1 MPFTF
6 LRIMPSNAQID
17 APLTLMGLFPPDSSD
32 EEDDDDDPNDKEE
45 DGCLY
50 EIQTMN
56 LVGKDLQV
64 RQYDYHSHN
73 ANQVWPGT
81 FNLAEY
87 LLLPQL
93 RQNHDWGHI
102 LELGSATGILA
113 IRLAFA
119 CRLIQHGAA
128 ERQSNT
134 SNHDTTAAGYCCCS
148 SITTSDVCDEG
159 NQIEHNVR
167 YNINLN
173 RRVILGENNHND
185 DNIDPCPIDI
195 PHIPH
200 TWGTGWK
207 VSVMKRQQ
215 EMQEEGLAA
224 MGKDQSSLLSSS
236 SLSSFRTPEF
246 DTIVASDI
254 LLYVSAYPS
263 LVETL
268 QELMPVIVNHEVE
281 NEGGVEEGCVHSNN
295 DDQTGATSSNNKKKK
310 KMKICFVM
318 SWNRRMKESAEF
330 FQLMTAG
337 GFDCQHEGKCI
348 FTFTRTSTER
358 VQ

>member
-1 MPFTF
+1 MPF
-6 LRIMPSNAQID
+6 NAQID
-17 APLTLMGLFPPDSSD
+17 APLTLSGLFPPDSSD
-32 EEDDDDDPNDKEE
+32 EEDNHEDNDDG

-87 LLLPQL
+87 LLMPQ
-93 RQNHDWGHI
+93 RQQQDWGHI

-119 CRLIQHGAA
+119 CRLIQHGTA
-128 ERQSNT
+128 ERNII
-134 SNHDTTAAGYCCCS
+134 NIDDEDDTAAGAAEYCCCS

-167 YNINLN
+167 YNVNLN
-173 RRVILGENNHND
+173 RRVILGDND
-185 DNIDPCPIDI
+185 SSDNVDNIDPGPIDI

-207 VSVMKRQQ
+207 ASVMKRQQ
-215 EMQEEGLAA
+215 KLHEEGLE
-224 MGKDQSSLLSSS
+224 MDKDQSSSISSSSSS
-236 SLSSFRTPEF
+236 SLPSSSLYTAEF

-254 LLYVSAYPS
+254 LLYVSAYPA

-268 QELMPVIVNHEVE
+268 QELMPVIVHHDVN
-281 NEGGVEEGCVHSNN
+281 NEEDVDEDGVLSNKVH
-295 DDQTGATSSNNKKKK
+295 TGATSFNKKK

-348 FTFTRTSTER
+348 YTFTRTR
-358 VQ
+358 PKHVQ